1 VKENIIKA
9 WLLCHEQRIKVIYG
23 RTTDQLALVLPS
35 GLRKLVLSSC
45 SITDEALAICLG
57 GLTSLTT
64 LRLEY
69 NMALSALPSEEVF
82 EHLTKLDLLDVR
94 GCWCLRSLGGSHAAP
109 SLSRLYCIDCP
120 SLDLAGAA
128 ESMSFNLAGDLY
140 ICGCILAADSFINGL
155 PHLKSLSIACCRSF
169 PCLSIGHLTS
179 LESLFLYG
187 LPDLC
192 SLEGLSSWQLENLSL
207 IDVPNLTANCI
218 SQFRVQK
225 LLTVS
230 SFVLLNQM
238 LKAEGFIVPPNLAL
252 LDCKEPSASFGE
264 SANLLSVKHLYFCKC
279 KMESLPGNLQFL
291 SSLERLDIGICP
303 NITSLPVLPS
313 SLQRISIYGC
323 DDLKKNCRE
332 PDGESWPQISH
343 IRWKHFYE

>member
-1 VKENIIKA
+1 MIKA
-9 WLLCHEQRIKVIYG
+9 WLFCHEQRIRVIYG
-23 RTTDQLALVLPS
+23 RTMELPLVLPF
-35 GLRKLVLSSC
+35 GLVGLVLSSC

-64 LRLEY
+64 LIMEY

-82 EHLTKLDLLDVR
+82 EHLIKLDSLTVR
-94 GCWCLRSLGGSHAAP
+94 GCWCLRSLGGLRAAP

-120 SLDLAGAA
+120 SLDLARGA
-128 ESMSFNLAGDLY
+128 EFMSFNLAGHLN
-140 ICGCILAADSFINGL
+140 ITGCILAADSFINGL
-155 PHLKSLSIACCRSF
+155 PHLKSLCIGYCRSS
-169 PCLSIGHLTS
+169 PSLSIGHLTS
-179 LESLFLYG
+179 LESLDLCG

-192 SLEGLSSWQLENLSL
+192 SLERLSSWQLDELSL
-207 IDVPNLTANCI
+207 GDVPNLTAKCI

-225 LLTVS
+225 WLTVS

-238 LKAEGFIVPPNLAL
+238 LKAEGFIVPPYLAL

-264 SANLLSVKHLYFCKC
+264 SVNLLSVKHLYFWEC
-279 KMESLPGNLQFL
+279 KMESLPGNLKVL
-291 SSLERLDIGICP
+291 SSLESLEIGNCP

-313 SLQRISIYGC
+313 SLQRITIHRY

-343 IRWKHFYE
+343 IRWKHFD